1 MKHQQDLGGRNTRVV
16 LSLGLVLAACGL
28 GPVGAGELPE
38 AEAQSCNRQCPPAEK
53 DGRRLLQSPQTAA
66 AKATTHAKTTAAAP
80 AVGDRQDP
88 RRNGEGRGG
97 VTDVV
102 HRSPP

>member
-53 DGRRLLQSPQTAA
+53 DGRGCC
-66 AKATTHAKTTAAAP
+66 KAPKPPPPKPPPTQKPPPPPPLWVIAKTRGETVKAAVA
-80 AVGDRQDP
+80 
-88 RRNGEGRGG
+88 
-97 VTDVV
+97 
-102 HRSPP
+102 